1 MRTPKPF
8 GLAALALALA
18 LPLAASAAPS
28 AQQDSQAER
37 PSEPPAPSAPA
48 ERPSAP
54 SRIHGIRYEVRYLDL
69 HTAQEVAWQACAG
82 DESCRVAAQSNDGSP
97 GGLMEVQTDA
107 VTHQKIVRR
116 LAELDIAPQTQNFLL
131 ILLAG
136 SNQAGP
142 SPKDLS
148 AGAQKALND
157 LKGFLPYKS
166 YALLDTTLLPGT
178 PESPST
184 ARLVGRGG
192 AAYNL
197 RMGFRSSGLEEKRQ
211 LFISRFALREEA
223 GTTPIVPSRTDGT
236 GGSEHRPPRDLVDT
250 TFSLKPGET
259 IVVGT
264 SRLDGSEDALVVLLT
279 AVK

>member
-1 MRTPKPF
+1 MKNRFSFAIP
-8 GLAALALALA
+8 ALALALA
-18 LPLAASAAPS
+18 VPLAASPAPS
-28 AQQDSQAER
+28 TKQEPPAEGV
-37 PSEPPAPSAPA
+37 PAPSAPSVPA
-48 ERPSAP
+48 ERQDLR

-69 HTAQEVAWQACAG
+69 HTAQEVAWEACG
-82 DESCRVAAQSNDGSP
+82 GNESCRVAAQSNDGSP

-107 VTHQKIVRR
+107 GTHQKIVRR
-116 LAELDIAPQTQNFLL
+116 LAELDIAPQTQGFQL

-136 SNQAGP
+136 SAQAGA

-166 YALLDTTLLPGT
+166 YALLDSSFLPAT
-178 PESPST
+178 PEAQST

-197 RMGFRSSGLEEKRQ
+197 RMAFRSSGLEEKRQ
-211 LFISRFALREEA
+211 LFVNRFALREEG

-236 GGSEHRPPRDLVDT
+236 GGTERRAPRDLVDT

-279 AVK
+279 ALK